1 MHAAALDSAQAMRAS
16 TESRLKRGVLALTC
30 HAAAGVRTMNAKT
43 LIRNASLAMAIV
55 GAITL
60 VVVAGPLDPPSGPVQ
75 PTGRTQINQQYFIT
89 SLPYTIST
97 QGSYVLTGDLIGV
110 AGQHG
115 IVVNADN
122 VTIDLNGFS
131 IAGVPSSLDGINAV
145 GFRENLTVRN
155 GLIRDWGGN
164 GMQSNTAQCRVEN
177 VIAIGN
183 GAQGIDVGGSSVITG
198 CVAQGNGFD
207 GINSGGGAIIGC
219 VSDSNGGTGIDSA
232 GLVADCVSEGNSG
245 DGINVAG
252 DSLVR
257 GCRVVR
263 NGRGVTTGIGVC
275 VVGCVVSDND
285 AEGIVA
291 GTGSTVSGCNVRVNG
306 ADGILVDSG
315 CLVVGNNCERNG
327 LSASGAG
334 VHVTGSD
341 NRIEGNELTN
351 ADFGVRIEAA
361 GSLVIKNSAS
371 GNTIN
376 YSILAGNDVGPIG
389 TAAASASPWANIAY

>member
-1 MHAAALDSAQAMRAS
+1 
-16 TESRLKRGVLALTC
+16 
-30 HAAAGVRTMNAKT
+30 MNTKN
-43 LIRNASLAMAIV
+43 LIRKASLASV
-55 GAITL
+55 GVVAITL

-75 PTGRTQINQQYFIT
+75 PTGRTQINQQYFIAA
-89 SLPYTIST
+89 LPYTISSP
-97 QGSYVLTGDLIGV
+97 GSYVLTGDLIGV

-131 IAGVPSSLDGINAV
+131 IAGVPGSLDGVNAG

-177 VIAIGN
+177 VLAVGN
-183 GAQGIDVGGSSVITG
+183 GSQGIDVGGSSVITG

-219 VSDSNGGTGIDSA
+219 VATGNTGFGIDSS
-232 GLVADCVSEGNSG
+232 GLVADCVAEGNTG
-245 DGINVAG
+245 DGINVGG
-252 DSLVR
+252 DSVVR

-263 NGRGVTTGIGVC
+263 NGQGITTGIGVC
-275 VVGCVVSDND
+275 VVDCVVSDNE

-291 GTGSTVSGCNVRVNG
+291 GTGSTVSGCNVRVNA
-306 ADGILVDSG
+306 ADGILVESG

-327 LSASGAG
+327 LSAVGAG
-334 VHVTGSD
+334 VRATGGD
-341 NRIEGNELTN
+341 NRIEANELTN
-351 ADFGVRIEAA
+351 ADYGLRLEAA
-361 GSLVIKNSAS
+361 GNVVIKNSAS
-371 GNTIN
+371 GNSTN
-376 YSILAGNDVGPIG
+376 YSIVAGNDVGPIG
-389 TAAASASPWANIAY
+389 TAAASVSPWANLAF